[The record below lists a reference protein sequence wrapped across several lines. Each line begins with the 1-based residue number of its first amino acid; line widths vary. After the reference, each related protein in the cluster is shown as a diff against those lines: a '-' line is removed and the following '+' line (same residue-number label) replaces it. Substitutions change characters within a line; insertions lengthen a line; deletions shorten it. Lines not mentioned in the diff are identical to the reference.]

1 MDEEQIRC
9 DEQGIPVLEDVVDP
23 EALAVATAPA
33 AAIDLDNHEQVVQL
47 LQQPAVRQLVDDLAE
62 DLQKLITWKLESFLK
77 EEISRLV
84 HSAAEQSA
92 PKLAE
97 DIHTQ
102 LQLAL
107 PDLLAKIAEQARF
120 ASPTRQP

>member
-1 MDEEQIRC
+1 MDEEQIRR

-23 EALAVATAPA
+23 DSLPAATASPEA
-33 AAIDLDNHEQVVQL
+33 VDLDDHEQVAQL
-47 LQQPAVRQLVDDLAE
+47 LQQPAVQQLVDDLAE

-107 PDLLAKIAEQARF
+107 PDLLAKITEQARTQE
-120 ASPTRQP
+120 P

>member
-1 MDEEQIRC
+1 MDEEQIRR
-9 DEQGIPVLEDVVDP
+9 DERGIPVLENVVDP
-23 EALAVATAPA
+23 DSVPAATASP
-33 AAIDLDNHEQVVQL
+33 AAIDLDDHERVAQL
-47 LQQPAVRQLVDDLAE
+47 LQQPAVQQLVDDLAE
-62 DLQKLITWKLESFLK
+62 DLQKLITWKLEAFLK

-107 PDLLAKIAEQARF
+107 PDLLAKITEQAR
-120 ASPTRQP
+120 TREP

>member
-9 DEQGIPVLEDVVDP
+9 DAQGIPVLEDVVDP
-23 EALAVATAPA
+23 ESLPVATAPP
-33 AAIDLDNHEQVVQL
+33 AAIDLDNHEKVVQL
-47 LQQPAVRQLVDDLAE
+47 LQQPAVQQLVDDLAE
-62 DLQKLITWKLESFLK
+62 DLQKLITWKLEAFLK

-107 PDLLAKIAEQARF
+107 PDLLAKIAEQARL
-120 ASPTRQP
+120 ADPARQS